1 MSAEILKNNP
11 EVKVLFNYHLSL
23 IINIKTLTF
32 YYVIF
37 KKGDFYGLKK
47 KEERCY
53 RGVCQRGICL

>member
-47 KEERCY
+47 KKERRY
-53 RGVCQRGICL
+53 RGVC